1 MNNYSYDRDLEA
13 LLAAPTQQRARSVG
27 SSRFI
32 TLTYVNL
39 MGAVALFALLEYLVF
54 AIVGRETIM
63 NFLIS
68 TGGRVLGFGTLALCL
83 GGPWIANQILQ
94 NSESRAA
101 QYSVLAFYSVMYA
114 ILFVPILTIAQNFC
128 EAPVI
133 SQAIGLTVSIFAALS
148 AAVFVTRAN
157 FSFLRTGLVFM
168 GIAALVLIVVALIFG
183 FELGIWFSV
192 AMIIFACGYIL
203 YDTSNLI
210 HECGDGDDI
219 VASIALFGSLM
230 TLFFYILRLLIALNR
245 R

>member
-13 LLAAPTQQRARSVG
+13 LLAAPTQQRSRSVG
-27 SSRFI
+27 STRFI

-39 MGAVALFALLEYLVF
+39 MGAVALFALLETLLF
-54 AIVGRETIM
+54 AIVGKEALL
-63 NFLIS
+63 NLLAS
-68 TGGRVLGFGTLALCL
+68 TGGRVLGFGTLALCV
-83 GGPWIANQILQ
+83 GGPWLANQILQ
-94 NSESRAA
+94 NSESRGA
-101 QYSVLAFYSVMYA
+101 QYGVLAFYSVMYA

-128 EAPVI
+128 ETAI
-133 SQAIGLTVSIFAALS
+133 IFQAIGLTVSIFAALS
-148 AAVFVTRAN
+148 AAVFLTRAN
-157 FSFLRTGLVFM
+157 FSFLRTGLIFM
-168 GIAALVLIVVALIFG
+168 GIASLVLIVVALIFG

-192 AMIIFACGYIL
+192 AMIILMCLYVL